1 MKYFRLIFIYLFFF
15 NFIIS
20 NVNAS
25 QNVAFADIDLI
36 IKTTKVG
43 KSTLDKINQLNNSNI
58 EKLKSFEKEIK
69 DEEDKINKKKNLISS
84 EEFQKEINELKK
96 KLNNFNLKK
105 NEMVD
110 NFKIT
115 KSQELENLFKII
127 NPVIQDYMK
136 VNSIGIL
143 LNSKNIFMGRKE
155 IDLTQ
160 QLIKEID
167 NKIK

>member
-1 MKYFRLIFIYLFFF
+1 M
-15 NFIIS
+15 
-20 NVNAS
+20 VN
-25 QNVAFADIDLI
+25 
-36 IKTTKVG
+36 
-43 KSTLDKINQLNNSNI
+43 
-58 EKLKSFEKEIK
+58 
-69 DEEDKINKKKNLISS
+69 
-84 EEFQKEINELKK
+84 
-96 KLNNFNLKK
+96 
-105 NEMVD
+105 

>member
-1 MKYFRLIFIYLFFF
+1 
-15 NFIIS
+15 
-20 NVNAS
+20 
-25 QNVAFADIDLI
+25 
-36 IKTTKVG
+36 
-43 KSTLDKINQLNNSNI
+43 
-58 EKLKSFEKEIK
+58 
-69 DEEDKINKKKNLISS
+69 
-84 EEFQKEINELKK
+84 
-96 KLNNFNLKK
+96 
-105 NEMVD
+105 MVD

-115 KSQELENLFKII
+115 KSQELDNLFKII